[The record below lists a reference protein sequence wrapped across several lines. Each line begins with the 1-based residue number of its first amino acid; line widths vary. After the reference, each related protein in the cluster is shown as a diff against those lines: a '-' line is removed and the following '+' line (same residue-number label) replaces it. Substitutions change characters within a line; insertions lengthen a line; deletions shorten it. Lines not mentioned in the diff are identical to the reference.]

1 MLVSSSGRIAL
12 KGEGGV
18 ARTPA
23 LRHRNLIHTSLLTA
37 LLVHKHSKKKAERTP
52 GLIFKARLRGWKKIV
67 LSQEKGICNKIN
79 KCLVK

>member
-37 LLVHKHSKKKAERTP
+37 LLVHKHGKKKRRGHRGLFLKLASEGEKNRSQP
-52 GLIFKARLRGWKKIV
+52 GNGNL
-67 LSQEKGICNKIN
+67 Q
-79 KCLVK
+79 